1 MRKFASCLA
10 LIVVAAGPVSAATP
24 HRTTVH
30 KVIVKKV
37 VAADGST
44 RMVGADDP
52 AAKALIAGCGE
63 RRFETQA
70 EVDDASGHKRVT
82 KIKLCAKPGEDD
94 AAWLNSLRSARAQVA
109 QLTQL
114 PPASRTKLAADLDAE
129 IARVGAA
136 HGSTTTAPTPAPID
150 PALIAGPPK

>member
-44 RMVGADDP
+44 RTVGADDP
-52 AAKALIAGCGE
+52 AAKAVIAGCGE

-70 EVDDASGHKRVT
+70 EV
-82 KIKLCAKPGEDD
+82 DD